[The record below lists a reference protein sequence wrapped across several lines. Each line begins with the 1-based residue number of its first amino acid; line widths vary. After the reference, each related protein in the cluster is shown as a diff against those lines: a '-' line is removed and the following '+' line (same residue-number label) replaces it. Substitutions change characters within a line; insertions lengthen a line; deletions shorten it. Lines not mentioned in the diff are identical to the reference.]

1 MIYVIKIN
9 LEKFKKMLVLNFLQC
24 YNIFA
29 ILAPGSTGAKVQ
41 REVTQM
47 MRKYEGAFILLA
59 NLEEDVRNA
68 EIEKVKNI
76 ITERQGTIEKV
87 NEWGQR
93 RLAYEIDKKRE
104 GYYVFVD
111 FTSEADAVNEIDR
124 ICKISDNFVRH
135 MITVEE

>member
-1 MIYVIKIN
+1 
-9 LEKFKKMLVLNFLQC
+9 MLVLNFAEC

-29 ILAPGSTGAKVQ
+29 ILAPGITGAKVQ

-104 GYYVFVD
+104 GYYVFID
-111 FTSEADAVNEIDR
+111 FASEADAVNEIDR
-124 ICKISDNFVRH
+124 ICKISDNFIRH

>member
-1 MIYVIKIN
+1 
-9 LEKFKKMLVLNFLQC
+9 
-24 YNIFA
+24 
-29 ILAPGSTGAKVQ
+29 
-41 REVTQM
+41 M

>member
-1 MIYVIKIN
+1 MARSKIVKKCLYKQKHNAIIYTLSLL
-9 LEKFKKMLVLNFLQC
+9 LEN
-24 YNIFA
+24 
-29 ILAPGSTGAKVQ
+29 PGAEVQ
-41 REVTQM
+41 REVTQVK
-47 MRKYEGAFILLA
+47 KYEGAFILLS

-76 ITERQGTIEKV
+76 ITERQGTVEKV

-104 GYYVFVD
+104 GYYVFID
-111 FTSEADAVNEIDR
+111 FTAGADAVDEIDR

-135 MITVEE
+135 MIIVDESK

>member
-1 MIYVIKIN
+1 
-9 LEKFKKMLVLNFLQC
+9 MLVLELLEC

-29 ILAPGSTGAKVQ
+29 ILAPGITGAKVQ

-59 NLEEDVRNA
+59 NLEEDARNA
-68 EIEKVKNI
+68 EIERVKNI
-76 ITERQGTIEKV
+76 IAERQGTIEKV

-104 GYYVFVD
+104 GYYVFIN

>member
-1 MIYVIKIN
+1 M
-9 LEKFKKMLVLNFLQC
+9 Q
-24 YNIFA
+24 
-29 ILAPGSTGAKVQ
+29 
-41 REVTQM
+41 
-47 MRKYEGAFILLA
+47 KYEGAFILLS
-59 NLEEDVRNA
+59 NLEEEVRKA
-68 EIEKVKNI
+68 ELEKVKNI

-93 RLAYEIDKKRE
+93 RLAYEINKKRE